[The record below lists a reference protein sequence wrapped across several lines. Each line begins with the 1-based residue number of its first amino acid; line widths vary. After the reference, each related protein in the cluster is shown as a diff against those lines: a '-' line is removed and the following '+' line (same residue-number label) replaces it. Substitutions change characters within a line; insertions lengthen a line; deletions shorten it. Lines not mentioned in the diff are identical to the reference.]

1 MTRILAFDQSSAKSG
16 WTFGST
22 ATPLGEWISG
32 RFRAPKRDEIGERMN
47 IIYDAALDL
56 IDIHGPDIV
65 VIERPF
71 DPSWQ
76 EATAAAKGEEYRQ
89 QFSRATMN
97 LLQMVRGAILMA
109 AARRSVPT
117 EDYPTQSWQATL
129 KLPYPPADIP
139 KAKRSLWKKEEVRR
153 IVTRMGAKVE
163 TLDESD
169 SWGLCFH
176 ALHGKAGIKRA
187 TEDLFARARSGL

>member
-1 MTRILAFDQSSAKSG
+1 MTKVLAFDQSSAKSG
-16 WTFGST
+16 WTVGDSRWT
-22 ATPLGEWISG
+22 LAEWISG

-47 IIYDAALDL
+47 IIYDAALEL
-56 IDIHGPDIV
+56 IDKYEPDLV
-65 VIERPF
+65 GIERPF

-76 EATAAAKGEEYRQ
+76 EATAAAKGQEYRK
-89 QFSRATMN
+89 QFSRSTMN

-109 AARRSVPT
+109 AARRAIPT
-117 EDYPTQSWQATL
+117 EDAPTQSWHATL
-129 KLPYPPADIP
+129 KLPYPPETIP
-139 KAKRSLWKKEEVRR
+139 KPKRSQWKKEEVRR

-176 ALHGKAGIKRA
+176 LLHGKAGIKRA